1 MITSRSDD
9 LLVGIIGL
17 GLLPWIGWTLHRG
30 IRDGRLPI
38 GRAYVRRDERRGAYN
53 VLLGFYA
60 TAALLVGFM
69 AADLILAVDLRAGR

>member
-17 GLLPWIGWTLHRG
+17 GLIPWIGWTLRRG
-30 IRDGRLPI
+30 LRDGRLPI

-53 VLLGFYA
+53 VLLGFYFIGM
-60 TAALLVGFM
+60 LVVGFIGL
-69 AADLILAVDLRAGR
+69 DLIFDLRSAS

>member
-17 GLLPWIGWTLHRG
+17 GLIPWIVWTLRRG
-30 IRDGRLPI
+30 LRDGRLPI

-53 VLLGFYA
+53 VLLGFYLIA
-60 TAALLVGFM
+60 MLIAGFIGL
-69 AADLILAVDLRAGR
+69 DLIFDLEKAL